1 MNNELKTALTSVSI
15 SIVIGLISIYLCL
28 WLLKNQL
35 IRKQKMQFSENYTFA
50 IISIGNLLSVGII
63 ISAII
68 PALNTITK
76 LYYRQDNIVSDL
88 DLFKF
93 CSFIILLCFI
103 FIFLVNYCS
112 RTILDALF
120 GKINFNENDFKKQYI
135 YSIILSTIFIAMSLV
150 MSDSIALISDM
161 LIPYSRL

>member
-1 MNNELKTALTSVSI
+1 MSNELKTALTSVSI
-15 SIVIGLISIYLCL
+15 SIIIGLVSIYLCL

-35 IRKQKMQFSENYTFA
+35 IKKQKMQFSENYTFA
-50 IISIGNLLSVGII
+50 IISVGQLLSVGII
-63 ISAII
+63 ISAVI

-76 LYYRQDNIVSDL
+76 LYFRQDNIVSDI

-93 CSFIILLCFI
+93 CSFIVLLSVSFMFI
-103 FIFLVNYCS
+103 VNYSS

-120 GKINFNENDFKKQYI
+120 GKINFNDNELKKQYI
-135 YSIILSTIFIAMSLV
+135 YSIILSTIFVAMSLI
-150 MSDSIALISDM
+150 MRDSIALISDM